1 MSDQFFSTNKTPPSK
16 NAVGRVYTENS
27 GIPNDIEFP
36 LVAAIGSQN
45 NKPFN
50 NTNTLQDLITRNARD
65 NANYDPNLQDI
76 DPNSKNGFL
85 DIPSFLSYPQ
95 DLGKNRRHHHFMVF
109 NIYQGSSDTVRLVQR
124 EIKQMESALLAKGQT
139 SLGSQDASR
148 DSADNS
154 RRVLTEAGFAPD
166 QIEKF
171 VKAFVGATGDLA
183 VFGITADER
192 INEFEKLFLGKIQA
206 LAADKKT
213 DGGDGTVGITDV
225 ATTFMSVAWT
235 ESKDVVSE
243 MWSYFARYFEAALR
257 DNLDPRNQPR
267 RNDSQVGVSGRR
279 VNRAKSER
287 NILLANRR
295 FNFANVK
302 SKDTICLYMPLKIA
316 FNDQLVYSE
325 EEMGMTKQLMD
336 TLVLKRGGV
345 SGLVEKAGTNKI
357 ADALTITN
365 QVGIDN
371 LNVQGLRNATTRS
384 VSNPRREMA
393 FKDVGMRT
401 HTFSFDFAP
410 KNEEEAQTVL
420 DIIRM
425 LRYHAYPGLQGGGG
439 HFFTFPAEF
448 EATFYTV
455 AENGAILVNDNLP
468 KIPKLAL
475 QAVSVDYSSAGD
487 YKTFSDSK
495 PAFIRLELQF
505 TEMEQLTNEHIIHGY

>member
-1 MSDQFFSTNKTPPSK
+1 
-16 NAVGRVYTENS
+16 
-27 GIPNDIEFP
+27 
-36 LVAAIGSQN
+36 
-45 NKPFN
+45 
-50 NTNTLQDLITRNARD
+50 
-65 NANYDPNLQDI
+65 
-76 DPNSKNGFL
+76 
-85 DIPSFLSYPQ
+85 
-95 DLGKNRRHHHFMVF
+95 
-109 NIYQGSSDTVRLVQR
+109 
-124 EIKQMESALLAKGQT
+124 
-139 SLGSQDASR
+139 
-148 DSADNS
+148 
-154 RRVLTEAGFAPD
+154 
-166 QIEKF
+166 
-171 VKAFVGATGDLA
+171 
-183 VFGITADER
+183 
-192 INEFEKLFLGKIQA
+192 
-206 LAADKKT
+206 
-213 DGGDGTVGITDV
+213 
-225 ATTFMSVAWT
+225 
-235 ESKDVVSE
+235 
-243 MWSYFARYFEAALR
+243 
-257 DNLDPRNQPR
+257 
-267 RNDSQVGVSGRR
+267 
-279 VNRAKSER
+279 
-287 NILLANRR
+287 
-295 FNFANVK
+295 
-302 SKDTICLYMPLKIA
+302 MPLKIA

-410 KNEEEAQTVL
+410 KNEEEAQMVL

-487 YKTFSDSK
+487 YKTFSDSQ